1 MVAGLE
7 TCPGASGEAPRRGGL
22 EDALG
27 LARVHKGMPGKRHPL
42 ERTLD
47 KPGTAPLQELGDPDA
62 QRHLTDGN
70 GPATIGR
77 AISQP
82 EGQRL
87 LHHGEI
93 DAGGPVLSQVTA
105 DDEPVLEARSSQF
118 DLRGLAGPPDRLEI
132 GYREHPSLE
141 AVL

>member
-1 MVAGLE
+1 M
-7 TCPGASGEAPRRGGL
+7 
-22 EDALG
+22 
-27 LARVHKGMPGKRHPL
+27 
-42 ERTLD
+42 D
-47 KPGTAPLQELGDPDA
+47 KPGTAPLQELGDTDA

-87 LHHGEI
+87 IHYGEI
-93 DAGGPVLSQVTA
+93 DARGPVRGQITA
-105 DDEPVLEARSSQF
+105 DNEPVLEARGPQF

-132 GYREHPSLE
+132 GYREHPRLE
-141 AVL
+141 AVLQHHA